1 MKAGYKWFTYL
12 MPSSYSLSA
21 LVGAQFGDSQDIISV
36 PSGNTT
42 TDMTVAHYIEITYDF
57 RPNRK
62 YNFMVGLLVI
72 WAVVQIAIYLT
83 LKYVSHLK
91 R

>member
-1 MKAGYKWFTYL
+1 

-21 LVGAQFGDSQDIISV
+21 LVGGLFGESEILVLV
-36 PSGNTT
+36 PQGGTVVN
-42 TDMTVAHYIEITYDF
+42 MTVAEYIDIEYDF
-57 RPNRK
+57 RPDAK
-62 YNFMVGLLVI
+62 YQFMVGLIVFWFVI
-72 WAVVQIAIYLT
+72 QTAIYLT